1 MTPTTTKQAKPKGE
15 KNIFAQA
22 TTPNP
27 STMKS
32 ILTPLFL
39 LLATT
44 SLLAQGLQKEKI
56 AADLQQAIEAASDGF
71 HSIHVLLADQV
82 DLASLDAQL
91 TAQRAPAPQRATAVI
106 MALQEK
112 AGQTQGELFHFLE
125 NLPSVQKGTVQPL
138 WITNA
143 VFMEAKAPAIAALSQ
158 RPDVAWVGL
167 NRAAVLLSP
176 ESACPAPPASPNG
189 REPGLSAIKAP
200 ALWAKGYSGYGRKA
214 YIADTGVDPT
224 HPALEAHYRGLYV
237 PQEQAWLD
245 LDPHTFLPT
254 NTEPFDCQTHGTH
267 VAGTVMGLDRLN
279 NDTIGVAFNAQWIAS
294 PMLYACGKNTQGLA
308 LSLQWALDP
317 DGNPA
322 TSDDIPDV
330 INNSWGIPADSL
342 ASDCGSIYV
351 GVEAALEA
359 AGIATVWS
367 AGNDGPGTGTIGR
380 PQNINTHEV
389 SLFSIGALDGNNPQ
403 FPIANF
409 SSRGPSQ
416 CGGTGS
422 LLIKPEVSAPGFN
435 VRSSVPG
442 GGYDFYNGTSM
453 AAPHVS
459 GTILLLKEA
468 FPDATAKELKLALYH
483 TCTDLGTP
491 GEDNT
496 YGMGIINVEAA
507 FDYMVAQGF
516 VPTSPWVANDVMLL
530 DASLPFFSCETEVV
544 AQITVENAG
553 TDTLFSFDVAYQAG
567 ASTNTW
573 GWSGS
578 LAPQQR
584 AVIVLPPLATAP
596 GAYKFQLELQNPNGV
611 PDARPLN
618 NRLVKNIRVSDRA
631 NISAEVEGPSGA
643 VCENTPAV
651 LRAASEGP
659 ETPEI
664 AWYDAPVG
672 GNKLA
677 EGTVFVTPPVT
688 QSTTWFAEAKYQAQ
702 AGPLD
707 LSIGETGLDDVQE
720 LGLALDVHA
729 PFTLKSVS
737 IFVEATGGR
746 AIVLRNEQGET
757 VYQKIVS
764 INTTGEVVVQLN
776 WQLSPGR
783 YSLVKTLG
791 KPLFHNT
798 TGAVYPS
805 SVEDIFDITGTTD
818 GLGTAGAWYY
828 FYDWQIAFAEPCG
841 RTAVSVGVLPA
852 GSVPQ
857 VALALDPD
865 SVDLSQQLPVQ
876 FTNGTTNAAG
886 PWYWDF
892 GDGNESSEENPSHLY
907 QEAGNYIVSLLA
919 AGPTGCMGFALDT
932 VRVTGS
938 FISDAGTA
946 PSRLEGVTVFPNPVS
961 GTLFV
966 RLELGAPQNLE
977 LELFDLTGREVRSAS
992 FATVQSDLLPL
1003 DVAGLPDGLYFL
1015 LVKTPEGNGVWKV
1028 MKGG

>member
-1 MTPTTTKQAKPKGE
+1 M
-15 KNIFAQA
+15 
-22 TTPNP
+22 
-27 STMKS
+27 
-32 ILTPLFL
+32 
-39 LLATT
+39 
-44 SLLAQGLQKEKI
+44 QK
-56 AADLQQAIEAASDGF
+56 AIEATPDGF

-82 DLASLDAQL
+82 DLTSLDAQL
-91 TAQRAPAPQRATAVI
+91 TAQRAPASQRATAVI

-112 AGQTQGELFHFLE
+112 AGQTQGELLHFLE
-125 NLPSVQKGTVQPL
+125 ELPAVQKGTVQPL
-138 WITNA
+138 WIANA

-158 RPDVAWVGL
+158 RSDVAWVGL
-167 NRAAVLLSP
+167 NRPAVLQSP
-176 ESACPAPPASPNG
+176 ESACTAPPASPNG

-200 ALWAKGYSGYGRKA
+200 ALWAKGYTGYGRKA

-294 PMLYACGKNTQGLA
+294 PILYACGKNTQGLA

-330 INNSWGIPADSL
+330 INNSWGIPADSMMV
-342 ASDCGSIYV
+342 SDCGSIYV

-403 FPIANF
+403 FPIAGF

-459 GTILLLKEA
+459 GAILLLKEA

-516 VPTSPWVANDVMLL
+516 VPTSPLVANDVMLL

-544 AQITVENAG
+544 AKITVENAG
-553 TDTLFSFDVAYQAG
+553 TDTLFSFDVSYQAG
-567 ASTNTW
+567 ASANTW

-596 GAYKFQLELQNPNGV
+596 GAYKLQLELQNPNGV

-618 NRLVKNIRVSDRA
+618 NRLVKNVRVSDRA
-631 NISAEVEGPSGA
+631 NISAELEGPSGA

-659 ETPEI
+659 ETPAI

-688 QSTTWFAEAKYQAQ
+688 QPTTWFAEAKYQAQ

-707 LSIGETGLDDVQE
+707 LTIGETGLDDVQE
-720 LGLALDVHA
+720 LGLSLDVHA
-729 PFTLKSVS
+729 PFTLKSVK

-757 VYQKIVS
+757 VYQKIVTIS
-764 INTTGEVVVQLN
+764 TTGEVVVQLN
-776 WQLSPGR
+776 WQISPGR
-783 YSLVKTLG
+783 YSLIKNLG
-791 KPLFHNT
+791 KPLFHNK

-818 GLGTAGAWYY
+818 GLGAAGAWYY
-828 FYDWQIAFAEPCG
+828 FYDWQIAFTEPCG
-841 RTAVSVGVLPA
+841 RTAVSVGVMPA

-857 VALALDPD
+857 VAFALAPD

-876 FTNGTTNAAG
+876 FTNATTNAAG
-886 PWYWDF
+886 PWHWDF

-907 QEAGNYIVSLLA
+907 QEAGDYIVSLLA

-932 VRVTGS
+932 VQVTDS

-946 PSRLEGVTVFPNPVS
+946 PSRLKGVTVFPNPVS
-961 GTLFV
+961 GTLFL

-977 LELFDLTGREVRSAS
+977 LELFDLTGRKLRSAS
-992 FATVQSDLLPL
+992 FAAVQSDLLPL

-1015 LVKTPEGNGVWKV
+1015 LVKTLGGNGVWKV
-1028 MKGG
+1028 VKGG

>member
-1 MTPTTTKQAKPKGE
+1 
-15 KNIFAQA
+15 
-22 TTPNP
+22 
-27 STMKS
+27 MKS
-32 ILTPLFL
+32 IFTTL
-39 LLATT
+39 LLLLLTT
-44 SLLAQGLQKEKI
+44 ANLLAQGLQTEKI
-56 AADLQQAIEAASDGF
+56 AADLQQAIKTAPEGF
-71 HSIHVLLADQV
+71 HSIHVVLAEQV

-106 MALQEK
+106 TALQEK
-112 AGQTQGELFHFLE
+112 AGRTQGELLHFLK
-125 NLPSVQKGTVQPL
+125 NLPSVQKGTVLPL
-138 WITNA
+138 WIANA
-143 VFMEAKAPAIAALSQ
+143 VFMEASAPAIEALSL

-167 NRAAVLLSP
+167 NRPAVSLAP
-176 ESACPAPPASPNG
+176 ETACTAPPASPNG
-189 REPGLSAIKAP
+189 HEPGLIAIKAP
-200 ALWAKGYSGYGRKA
+200 VLWAKGYTGYGRKA

-224 HPALEAHYRGLYV
+224 HPALETHYRGFYV

-245 LDPHTFLPT
+245 LDPHTFLPIDS
-254 NTEPFDCQTHGTH
+254 EPFDCQTHGTH

-294 PMLYACGKNTQGLA
+294 PILYACGKNTEGLA

-317 DGNPA
+317 DGNPT

-342 ASDCGSIYV
+342 VVSDCGSIYV
-351 GVEAALEA
+351 GIEAALEA

-367 AGNDGPGTGTIGR
+367 AGNDGPGQGTIGR

-403 FPIANF
+403 NPIAGF

-422 LLIKPEVSAPGFN
+422 LLIKPEVSAPGVS

-453 AAPHVS
+453 ASPHVS
-459 GTILLLKEA
+459 GAILLLKEA
-468 FPDATAKELKLALYH
+468 FPNATAKELKLALYH

-507 FDYMVAQGF
+507 FDYLEAQGF
-516 VPTSPWVANDVMLL
+516 VPTSPFVANDVMLL
-530 DASLPFFSCETEVV
+530 DASLPFFSCETQVV
-544 AQITVENAG
+544 AQIMVENAG
-553 TDTLFSFDVAYQAG
+553 TDTLFSFEVAYQAG
-567 ASTNTW
+567 ASANTW

-578 LAPQQR
+578 LAPRQR
-584 AVIVLPPLATAP
+584 AVVVLPPLSTVP
-596 GAYKFQLELQNPNGV
+596 GTNKLQLELQNPNGV

-618 NRLVKNIRVSDRA
+618 NRLVKNIRVSDRD

-651 LRAASEGP
+651 LRAASDGP
-659 ETPEI
+659 ETLEI

-677 EGTVFVTPPVT
+677 EGTVFVTPPVS
-688 QSTTWFAEAKYQAQ
+688 QPTTWFAEASYQGK
-702 AGPLD
+702 AGPTD
-707 LSIGETGLDDVQE
+707 LTIGGTGLDDVQE

-729 PFTLKSVS
+729 PFTLKSVK

-757 VYQKIVS
+757 VHQKIVTVG
-764 INTTGEVVVQLN
+764 TTGELVVQLN
-776 WQLSPGR
+776 WQINPGK
-783 YSLVKTLG
+783 YSLLKSIG

-798 TGAVYPS
+798 TGAAYPS

-818 GLGTAGAWYY
+818 GLGAAGAWYY
-828 FYDWQIAFAEPCG
+828 FYDWQVEFTEPCG

-857 VALALDPD
+857 VAFAVSTD
-865 SVDLSQQLPVQ
+865 SLDLSQQLPVQ
-876 FTNGTTNAAG
+876 FTNATTGTTG
-886 PWYWDF
+886 PWFWDF

-907 QEAGNYIVSLLA
+907 QAAGDYIVSLLA
-919 AGPTGCMGFALDT
+919 AGPDGCMGFALDT
-932 VRVTGS
+932 VRVTDL
-938 FISDAGTA
+938 FVSDVGNA
-946 PSRLEGVTVFPNPVS
+946 PHQLEGVTVFPNPVS

-966 RLELGAPQNLE
+966 RLELGASQNME
-977 LELFDLTGREVRSAS
+977 LELFDLPGRKVRSAS
-992 FATVQSDLLPL
+992 FAAVQSDLLPL

-1015 LVKTPEGNGVWKV
+1015 LVKTSEGNGVWKV
-1028 MKGG
+1028 VKGS